1 MKALKGSIVKGAAGA
16 LLLAGSAVAQDAG
29 PRAVVME
36 MDVGLAQHT
45 IYYPRYPR
53 VPLGIVAWG
62 NGGCLNDGS
71 NYADLLSE
79 IAAQGFLVIANGGV
93 QPPEFTNDTTAEQ
106 LTEAIDWAIAEN
118 TRAASKH
125 VGTLDVTQ
133 VAVMGHSCGGRQ
145 ALIAAGDARVKT
157 ALILHSGISA
167 PGLVSPGSAP
177 PDTLSKLH
185 SPTLYLAG
193 GRSDRAHH
201 AAESDFNLID
211 TVPIVKAE
219 MDVGHNGTLFEDGG
233 GVFGNVIAA
242 WLAWQLKGSAEGA
255 KVFTGKDCM
264 LCTTPGWQ
272 IAKKKID

>member
-1 MKALKGSIVKGAAGA
+1 M
-16 LLLAGSAVAQDAG
+16 
-29 PRAVVME
+29 
-36 MDVGLAQHT
+36 
-45 IYYPRYPR
+45 
-53 VPLGIVAWG
+53 
-62 NGGCLNDGS
+62 
-71 NYADLLSE
+71 
-79 IAAQGFLVIANGGV
+79 
-93 QPPEFTNDTTAEQ
+93 
-106 LTEAIDWAIAEN
+106 
-118 TRAASKH
+118 
-125 VGTLDVTQ
+125 
-133 VAVMGHSCGGRQ
+133 
-145 ALIAAGDARVKT
+145 KT

-185 SPTLYLAG
+185 APTLYLAG

-219 MDVGHNGTLFEDGG
+219 MDVGHNGTLFEEGG

-255 KVFTGKDCM
+255 KVFEGKDCG

-272 IAKKKID
+272 IAKKKLD